1 MLRVPLLI
9 AISLA
14 IAFGGGIWSTLVALE
29 ATIGFGAIKLGAWE
43 AFPQAQTSNADP
55 YAKSHRADAGK
66 LLYGT
71 AEGLTFTAAVD
82 DGGARLDGNCTY
94 RMSGHT
100 PPARLWSLFTNDA
113 NGRPPAENAELPA
126 ALNSRT
132 VLRSADGGF
141 VVMISASAQP
151 NNWLAVAPAQPF
163 RLVLTL
169 FDTPTAGSS
178 GLIDLSMPKVEKIG
192 CGNA

>member
-1 MLRVPLLI
+1 MLRLPLLI
-9 AISLA
+9 ALSLA
-14 IAFGGGIWSTLVALE
+14 IAFGGGIWSTLVALD
-29 ATIGFGAIKLGAWE
+29 ATIGFGAIRLGAWE
-43 AFPQAQTSNADP
+43 AFPQAQTAAADP
-55 YAKSHRADAGK
+55 YAKSHRANAGK

-71 AEGLTFTAAVD
+71 AEGLTFMAAVD
-82 DGGARLDGNCTY
+82 DNGARLDGNCTY

-113 NGRPPAENAELPA
+113 NGRPPSESAELPE

-132 VLRSADGGF
+132 VLRDRDGDF
-141 VVMISASAQP
+141 VIDISASAHP
-151 NNWLAVAPAQPF
+151 GNWLAVRAGQPF

-178 GLIDLSMPKVEKIG
+178 GLIDLAMPKVEKIG

>member
-1 MLRVPLLI
+1 MLRVPFLI

-14 IAFGGGIWSTLVALE
+14 IAFGGGIWSTLVALD

-43 AFPQAQTSNADP
+43 AFPRAQTAEADP
-55 YAKSHRADAGK
+55 YAKSHRANAGK

-82 DGGARLDGNCTY
+82 ESGARLNGNCHY
-94 RMSGHT
+94 RMTGHT

-113 NGRPPAENAELPA
+113 HGQPPSENAESPA

-132 VLRSADGGF
+132 VLREANGDFS
-141 VVMISASAQP
+141 VEISASAQP
-151 NNWLAVAPAQPF
+151 NNWLAVTPNQPF

-178 GLIDLSMPKVEKIG
+178 GLIDLSMPKLEKIG

>member
-1 MLRVPLLI
+1 MLRIPFLI

-43 AFPQAQTSNADP
+43 AFPQAQTAAADP
-55 YAKSHRADAGK
+55 YAKSHRANAGK
-66 LLYGT
+66 LIYGS
-71 AEGLTFTAAVD
+71 AEGLTFTASVD
-82 DGGARLDGNCTY
+82 ESGQRLDGNCTY

-100 PPARLWSLFTNDA
+100 PPARLWTLFTNDA
-113 NGRPPAENAELPA
+113 NGRPPSETSDLPA

-132 VLRSADGGF
+132 VLRDADGGF
-141 VVMISASAQP
+141 MVDISASAQP
-151 NNWLAVAPAQPF
+151 DNWLAIAPAQPF

>member
-1 MLRVPLLI
+1 VLRIPLLI

-14 IAFGGGIWSTLVALE
+14 VAFGGGIWSTLVALD

-43 AFPQAQTSNADP
+43 AFPQAQTAAADP
-55 YAKSHRADAGK
+55 YARSHRANAGK

-71 AEGLTFTAAVD
+71 AEGLTFTAAAD
-82 DGGARLDGNCTY
+82 DAGARLDGNCTY
-94 RMSGHT
+94 LMFGHT

-132 VLRSADGGF
+132 VLRGADGGF
-141 VVMISASAQP
+141 AVTISASAQP

-178 GLIDLSMPKVEKIG
+178 GLIDLSMPTVRKIG